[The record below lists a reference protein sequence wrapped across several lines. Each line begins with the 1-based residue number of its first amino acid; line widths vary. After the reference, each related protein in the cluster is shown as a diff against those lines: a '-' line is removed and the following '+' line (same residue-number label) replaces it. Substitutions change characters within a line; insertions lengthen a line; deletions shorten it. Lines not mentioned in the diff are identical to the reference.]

1 MVEESSIDM
10 GGISISRDDILT
22 DDLICKIKN
31 LNPIL
36 GTPQDPEYANYAK
49 YREEFE
55 NAELIVIDAQA
66 LNRNSMTSLDLSG
79 AISAIENMPA
89 NYFMCDENFNTI
101 FGDTFS
107 IVEPQMEMPKEYLD
121 AVPECANYMGF
132 GDTKFSAFDYV

>member
-1 MVEESSIDM
+1 MVEEASIDM

-66 LNRNSMTSLDLSG
+66 LNRNSITSLDLSG
-79 AISAIENMPA
+79 AIAMIENMA
-89 NYFMCDENFNTI
+89 SNYYQMDENFEVQY
-101 FGDTFS
+101 GDEFS
-107 IVEPQMEMPKEYLD
+107 IVNPMEMPKEYID
-121 AVPECANYMGF
+121 AMPECADYMGF
-132 GDTKFSAFDYV
+132 GNTFASPFEYV